1 LNNKVLHIGSVLVQ
15 TVFLVRWRVG
25 YLCAAYILRRPEGR
39 LCYHFNFMEGS
50 AVNVTNYSGKSI
62 SRAGCNLCC
71 CSTPSDV
78 LIPFWTVTRR

>member
-1 LNNKVLHIGSVLVQ
+1 MQTAILVCC
-15 TVFLVRWRVG
+15 RVG
-25 YLCAAYILRRPEGR
+25 YLCAAYILRRPKGR
-39 LCYHFNFMEGS
+39 SCYHFNLMEGS

-78 LIPFWTVTRR
+78 LIPF